1 MHQLLF
7 FWSLVLFIIGAMG
20 TFLNRRHFFIILLCI
35 ELMLLAVNI
44 QFFTASALLD
54 DINGQFFALWVLTA
68 AAAETSIGLA
78 LCVIYTRLRSTL
90 DVEFINLLK
99 G

>member
-1 MHQLLF
+1 
-7 FWSLVLFIIGAMG
+7 MG

-35 ELMLLAVNI
+35 ELMLLAVNL